1 MRRKEFSVKEEQE
14 IHDFLSGMSFGFLG
28 TIGEDG
34 RPRVTPLNYVY
45 DGGIFY
51 FHGSRIGEKMEHLK
65 ANPHVSFS
73 VADEYAVIPSYF
85 TDPSLACPATS
96 YFKSVTATGTAEVV
110 KDLEEKAAAFSMLMK
125 KLQPEG
131 GYEPIE
137 ASNPVYAP
145 RLRNVAVV
153 KIVADHIS
161 AKFKF
166 GQNLTKGKREQVL
179 CGLESRGADRDM
191 ETADHI
197 RSCVPL
203 ARKPKADKAAQGSE
217 EDY

>member
-1 MRRKEFSVKEEQE
+1 MRRKEFSIDEEQE
-14 IHDFLSGMSFGFLG
+14 IHEFLFGMSFGFLG

-45 DGGIFY
+45 DKGIFY
-51 FHGSRIGEKMEHLK
+51 FHGSRIGEKMEHIK
-65 ANPHVSFS
+65 AYPYVSFS

-96 YFKSVTATGTAEVV
+96 FFKSVTASGRAEVV
-110 KDLEEKAAAFSMLMK
+110 QDLEEKAAAFTLLMK

-131 GYEPIE
+131 GYDKVD
-137 ASNPVYAP
+137 ASNPVYAS

-153 KIVADHIS
+153 KIVTDHIS

-166 GQNLTKGKREQVL
+166 GQNLTEGKREQVL
-179 CGLESRGADRDM
+179 CGLEARGAKRDA
-191 ETADHI
+191 ETAQHVRNSI
-197 RSCVPL
+197 PISRN
-203 ARKPKADKAAQGSE
+203 RKSDKDAEAAKY
-217 EDY
+217 DD

>member
-1 MRRKEFSVKEEQE
+1 MRRDEFSISEEQE

-28 TIGEDG
+28 TVGEDG

-45 DGGIFY
+45 DQGNFY

-85 TDPSLACPATS
+85 TDPNLACPATA
-96 YFKSVTATGTAEVV
+96 YFKSVTASGRAEVV
-110 KDLEEKAAAFSMLMK
+110 HNLDEKAAVFSLLMK

-131 GYEPIE
+131 GYDPID
-137 ASNPVYAP
+137 ASDPAYTS

-153 KIVADHIS
+153 KIVTDHLS

-166 GQNLTKGKREQVL
+166 GQNLTEDKREDVL
-179 CGLESRGADRDM
+179 CGLASRGAARDA
-191 ETADHI
+191 ETAELV
-197 RSCVPL
+197 RSSVPKT
-203 ARKPKADKAAQGSE
+203 RKKKKAEAASE
-217 EDY
+217 QDDGY